1 MTTTASRIKLTQLL
15 MEGRRKA
22 KPQLA
27 EAAKKKRW
35 NVHRGDT
42 VQVISHRHPEKGKQG
57 TVLKVDRKADRVVVS
72 GVSLHPSTIPADQS
86 MGQTRDQTVMRE
98 RSMHRS
104 NVNLSIRS
112 RGFPREFESG
122 CWRTAPRSGW
132 RSGPGPSFP
141 GRNRRT
147 RSGPQRTMLV
157 TWTPQWTTF
166 GRLPTT
172 LTTTRARTTMPSG
185 GYNTRSPHT
194 CQIRYSY
201 YHYSLVSNA
210 RATISTYCTL
220 ALS

>member
-104 NVNLSIRS
+104 NVNLVDPVTGLPTRVRIRVLEDGTKV
-112 RGFPREFESG
+112 RVAKLSG
-122 CWRTAPRSGW
+122 AVIPWQKPPHPLRTATDDVGDMDTAMDDVW
-132 RSGPGPSFP
+132 E
-141 GRNRRT
+141 
-147 RSGPQRTMLV
+147 V
-157 TWTPQWTTF
+157 TYDPDDDQS
-166 GRLPTT
+166 
-172 LTTTRARTTMPSG
+172 A
-185 GYNTRSPHT
+185 H
-194 CQIRYSY
+194 
-201 YHYSLVSNA
+201 HNA
-210 RATISTYCTL
+210 
-220 ALS
+220 